1 MNETNKKTDK
11 SAWII
16 GGATLAG
23 LGVGLIFLQTS
34 ALYFV
39 ACGLPPIKWTQKMSR
54 WSRLEK
60 SGEVQWN
67 GNIELTPK
75 NSNWKPWSC

>member
-39 ACGLPPIKWTQKMSR
+39 ACGLPPIKWTQK
-54 WSRLEK
+54 
-60 SGEVQWN
+60 
-67 GNIELTPK
+67 NIAME
-75 NSNWKPWSC
+75 